1 MMSLRARLF
10 VILITATGVIWIC
23 GFAWIGIN
31 SQSEIQHL
39 LDRRLME
46 AARMVASLNVK
57 AGDVESPN
65 LSKSVSVI
73 DPDDA
78 AQPNGNYERRLSC
91 QIWSFDGHLVGRSA
105 NAPMSKLTEQ
115 VSGFSERD
123 VDGVRFRV
131 YAIEDAAR
139 GIRVLVGDDL
149 GQRQQ
154 LVRDLLGGLLVPALV
169 ILPLIAFLIWISI
182 RRGLAPLRL
191 ATETL
196 STRDAEN
203 LTPLEAGRAP
213 SEIRPLID
221 ALNRLFGK
229 VVAAREHE
237 RSFVAY
243 AAHEMRTPL
252 AGLKTQVQVA
262 TATTDPKIRDTAL
275 RHVLDAVDRSAR
287 LVKQLLAMSQLDAAT
302 VKRPEQWI
310 NIGDVLNDINR
321 NISRD
326 LHPERIE
333 VSPSLRCAS
342 IAIDRELFDLAAR
355 NLVENALQLT
365 PDGGTVRLSVRQ
377 SDEEANICIE
387 DDGPG
392 IPTDEQEMVL
402 QRFFR
407 GRHKSAAG
415 SGLGLAIVTA
425 ALDQADAKLRLSKPD
440 SGRGLRAEIVVKAS
454 RIRSEQAA

>member
-1 MMSLRARLF
+1 MMSLRLRLF
-10 VILITATGVIWIC
+10 LILITATGVIWIC
-23 GFAWIGIN
+23 GFVWIGIN

-46 AARMVASLNVK
+46 AARMVASLDIK
-57 AGDVESPN
+57 TSDAESDTSPKMLPKN
-65 LSKSVSVI
+65 LPML
-73 DPDDA
+73 DADDA

-91 QIWSFDGHLVGRSA
+91 QIWSFDGHLVGRSS
-105 NAPMSKLTEQ
+105 NAPTSKLTEQ
-115 VSGFSERD
+115 VNGFSERD
-123 VDGVRFRV
+123 VDGVHFRV

-139 GIRVLVGDDL
+139 GVRVLVGDDL
-149 GQRQQ
+149 GQRHQ

-182 RRGLAPLRL
+182 RRGLAPLQL

-196 STRDAEN
+196 SMRDAET

-262 TATTDPKIRDTAL
+262 TATADPKVRDTAL
-275 RHVLDAVDRSAR
+275 RHVLEAVDRTAR
-287 LVKQLLAMSQLDAAT
+287 MVKQLLAMSQLDAAT
-302 VKRPEQWI
+302 VKRPEQWV

-333 VSPSLRCAS
+333 LSPSLRHAS

-365 PDGGTVRLSVRQ
+365 PANGTVRLSVRQ
-377 SDEEANICIE
+377 GDDEARLCIE

-392 IPTDEQEMVL
+392 IPADEQAMVL

-407 GRHKSAAG
+407 GRHKSSAG
-415 SGLGLAIVTA
+415 LVSRSSP
-425 ALDQADAKLRLSKPD
+425 RLS
-440 SGRGLRAEIVVKAS
+440 
-454 RIRSEQAA
+454 IRPMRSCG

>member
-10 VILITATGVIWIC
+10 LILIASTSVIWVC
-23 GFAWIGIN
+23 GFVWIGIN

-46 AARMVASLNVK
+46 AARMVLSLDVK
-57 AGDVESPN
+57 GSGANSQNLPAVETDN
-65 LSKSVSVI
+65 
-73 DPDDA
+73 A
-78 AQPNGNYERRLSC
+78 AEANGNYERRLSC
-91 QIWSFDGHLVGRSA
+91 QIWAFDGHLVGRSA
-105 NAPMSKLTEQ
+105 NAPTSKLTEQ

-123 VDGVRFRV
+123 VDDVHFRV

-139 GIRVLVGDDL
+139 GVRVLVGDDL
-149 GQRQQ
+149 GQRHQ
-154 LVRDLLGGLLVPALV
+154 LVRDLLSGLLVPALV
-169 ILPLIAFLIWISI
+169 ILPLVAFLIWISI
-182 RRGLAPLRL
+182 RRGLAPLRR
-191 ATETL
+191 AAETL
-196 STRDAEN
+196 SARDAEN
-203 LTPLEAGRAP
+203 LTPLEVGHSP
-213 SEIRPLID
+213 SEIRPLVN
-221 ALNRLFGK
+221 ALNGLFEK

-262 TATTDPKIRDTAL
+262 TATSDPKIRNTAL
-275 RHVLDAVDRSAR
+275 GHVLEAVDRTAR
-287 LVKQLLAMSQLDAAT
+287 LIKQLLAMSQLDAST
-302 VKRPEQWI
+302 SKQPDQWV
-310 NIGDVLNDINR
+310 NIGDLLNDINR

-333 VSPSLRCAS
+333 LSASIRHSS

-365 PDGGTVRLSVRQ
+365 PEGGTVRLSVRQ
-377 SDEEANICIE
+377 NDREAQICIE

-392 IPTDEQEMVL
+392 IPVEEQQLVL

-407 GRHKSAAG
+407 GRHKSATG

-425 ALDQADAKLRLSKPD
+425 ALDQADAKLRLCRPD
-440 SGRGLRAEIVVKAS
+440 TGRGLCAEIVVQTG
-454 RIRSEQAA
+454 RIRLDEAA

>member
-10 VILITATGVIWIC
+10 VILIASTSAIWIC
-23 GFAWIGIN
+23 GFVWIGIN

-46 AARMVASLNVK
+46 AARMVLSLDVR
-57 AGDVESPN
+57 AGDGDGQN
-65 LSKSVSVI
+65 L
-73 DPDDA
+73 A
-78 AQPNGNYERRLSC
+78 AAEAGGATQLNGNYERRLSC

-105 NAPMSKLTEQ
+105 NAPTSKLTEQ
-115 VSGFSERD
+115 VDGFSERD
-123 VDGVRFRV
+123 VDGVHFRV

-139 GIRVLVGDDL
+139 GVRVLVGDDL
-149 GQRQQ
+149 GQRHQ
-154 LVRDLLGGLLVPALV
+154 LVRDLLSGLLVPALV
-169 ILPLIAFLIWISI
+169 ILPLVGFLIWISI
-182 RRGLAPLRL
+182 RRGLAPLRR

-196 STRDAEN
+196 SARDAEN
-203 LTPLEAGRAP
+203 LTPLEVGRSP
-213 SEIRPLID
+213 SEIRPLMN
-221 ALNRLFGK
+221 ALNSLFEK

-252 AGLKTQVQVA
+252 AGLKTQAQVA
-262 TATTDPKIRDTAL
+262 AAASDPRVRSTAL
-275 RHVLDAVDRSAR
+275 GHVVDAVDRTAR

-302 VKRPEQWI
+302 ARRPDQWV
-310 NIGDVLNDINR
+310 NIGDVLNEISR
-321 NISRD
+321 NIHRD
-326 LHPERIE
+326 LHPERVE
-333 VSPSLRCAS
+333 LSASLCESS

-365 PDGGTVRLSVRQ
+365 PDGGTVRLSVRHN
-377 SDEEANICIE
+377 DEEAKVCIE

-392 IPTDEQEMVL
+392 IPADEQQMVL

-425 ALDQADAKLRLSKPD
+425 ALDQADAKLRLCRPD
-440 SGRGLRAEIVVKAS
+440 TGRGLRAEIVVKAS
-454 RIRSEQAA
+454 RIRRDEAA